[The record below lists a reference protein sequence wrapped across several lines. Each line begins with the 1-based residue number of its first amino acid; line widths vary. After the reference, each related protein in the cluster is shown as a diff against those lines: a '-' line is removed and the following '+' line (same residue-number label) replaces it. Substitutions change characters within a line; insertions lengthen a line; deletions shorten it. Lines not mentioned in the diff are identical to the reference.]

1 MRLVIYLRYL
11 KYVQGKKYMS
21 SRGDFSQN
29 GGRRK
34 TRKWEG
40 EISRVG
46 FETHVLVLKTCRI
59 CFRNK
64 DFHNM

>member
-1 MRLVIYLRYL
+1 
-11 KYVQGKKYMS
+11 MS

-40 EISRVG
+40 EINRVG